1 MYNSIKLTIYTQNDC
16 GYCHELKRKLDSW
29 GYNFDEIN
37 ISYQIER
44 KVFLKELNLSTV
56 PQLFWNGKHVGP
68 ANNDTLGFTKEM
80 LEAELNY
87 YDYIGG
93 VENFA

>member
-16 GYCHELKRKLDSW
+16 GYCHQLKKNLDSW

-44 KVFLKELNLSTV
+44 KVFLKELNLRTV
-56 PQLFWNGKHVGP
+56 PQLFWNGKHIGP
-68 ANNDTLGFTKEM
+68 TNNDTLGFTKEM
-80 LEAELNY
+80 LEAELD
-87 YDYIGG
+87 YDAYVGG